1 MALRKIHEETA
12 GKFMVRVY
20 RDTPNREYVARIYVN
35 DVWQPAADAFET
47 ECGAAIDTARAML
60 AHSVK
65 QAAAPAEQPAAPA
78 FHAMTIRTLSDWCSA
93 NNNGLFD
100 TGEFPG
106 VDDLTDDEETAARE
120 EYESMAHQIWA
131 NRNAAPTEQPTEQP
145 APATIDATPQWCG
158 LFPVYRAVMLDGTR
172 KGREALMPEVARLCA
187 AMDAMNAISATLTE
201 EQSQAFARALARG
214 LSRCGY

>member
-1 MALRKIHEETA
+1 MAMRKIHEETA

-65 QAAAPAEQPAAPA
+65 QAAAPTEQPAEQPAPVA
-78 FHAMTIRTLSDWCSA
+78 
-93 NNNGLFD
+93 
-100 TGEFPG
+100 
-106 VDDLTDDEETAARE
+106 
-120 EYESMAHQIWA
+120 
-131 NRNAAPTEQPTEQP
+131 
-145 APATIDATPQWCG
+145 IDAAPQWCG
-158 LFPVYRAVMLDGTR
+158 LFPVYRAVLLDGTR

-187 AMDAMNAISATLTE
+187 AMDAMNAISSTLND
-201 EQSQAFARALARG
+201 EQSQAFAKALAHG
-214 LSRCGY
+214 LTRCGY